1 MNLLPLSGI
10 VSAVG
15 LAGLVAAAA
24 ADVKERLIYNEF
36 VFYVFGAGLVLRLI
50 STPGLLWLSLIGAAF
65 LLVVLGFFARIGMIG
80 GGDAKLMAASV
91 LLLPP
96 QHDAQL
102 MVNVALSG
110 GLLSCI
116 YLLVGIVLRRSCAM
130 QNAPAKT
137 GAADGFAGCFGG
149 ELARIRVGEPV
160 PYAVAIL
167 AGTAYSILTEA
178 ISCISATS
186 CLL

>member
-1 MNLLPLSGI
+1 MNLLPLSGTLL
-10 VSAVG
+10 AVG
-15 LAGLVAAAA
+15 LAWLIAAAV
-24 ADVKERLIYNEF
+24 ADIKERLIYNE
-36 VFYVFGAGLVLRLI
+36 LVLYVVGVGIMLRLV
-50 STPGLLWLSLIGAAF
+50 STPGLLWLSLAGSAF
-65 LLVVLGFFARIGMIG
+65 LLVVLGVFARYGMIG
-80 GGDAKLMAASV
+80 GGDAKLIAASM

-102 MVNVALSG
+102 MLNIALAG

-116 YLLVGIVLRRSCAM
+116 YLLARIVLRR
-130 QNAPAKT
+130 PALARIGPPNGRAT
-137 GAADGFAGCFGG
+137 DQYVGSFGG
-149 ELARIRVGEPV
+149 ELARIRAGEPI

-167 AGTAYSILTEA
+167 GGAVYSILMEA